1 MDPSFVGRS
10 FRSPEP
16 YRVGAEKIR
25 DFADAIG
32 DRNALHRDLTA
43 ARAAGYIDLVAP
55 TTFAIAVTARA
66 QEAVVFDPEL
76 GLDFSRVVHGD
87 QRFVHHRPIVAG
99 DELSCAVHI
108 DSIRVMAGNDVIGLR
123 TEVSSADG
131 QPVTTAYAT
140 LVARA
145 A

>member
-10 FRSPEP
+10 FRFAEP

-32 DRNALHRDLTA
+32 DANTLYRDPAA
-43 ARAAGYIDLVAP
+43 ARAAGYADVVCP
-55 TTFAIAVTARA
+55 PTFAIAVTARA
-66 QEAVVFDPEL
+66 QEAVIFDPEL

-87 QRFVHHRPIVAG
+87 ERFVHHRPIVAG
-99 DELSCAVHI
+99 DDLSCTVHI

-123 TEVSSADG
+123 TEVTDAAG
-131 QPVTTAYAT
+131 EPVTTAYAT
-140 LVARA
+140 LVSRA